1 MIHRIIHFLS
11 TLGPGLLYAGAAVGV
26 SHLVMSTKAGAMY
39 QFLFL
44 LLIPLIH
51 VVKYPFFKYG
61 PQYTALT
68 GRNILHGYQALGSWA
83 LRTYVVLT
91 LLSMCLIQA
100 AVTLVTSA
108 IAIHFLGLQIPA
120 EYLPHVPAI
129 AILVIAAVI
138 LFIGQYS
145 ALDKMMK
152 AIILV
157 LTLTTITA
165 LLMVLF
171 KQPADPA
178 AQIAPAFSLYEY
190 ADIIFL
196 AAFLG
201 WMPAPMDI
209 SVWHSVWAEEDARGK
224 GRRPSLGPVMRD
236 FRIGY
241 FGTAILAMIFLSLG
255 AMIMFGNGETPS
267 QSGAI
272 FAAQLMSMYTDSLGE
287 WAYPIIGIAAL
298 ATMFSTTLTCLD
310 AYPRTLAECYLIWR
324 RDSGHQPVAANRAMA
339 SGPAEEGSSRHVYR
353 VMLAICVI
361 GTVTIFFVVSN
372 TAGAMGLVVT
382 VATVVSFLS
391 APVLAAINHRV
402 MQGETIA
409 VADRPGALMTLWS
422 RVGIATMAM
431 FSLAYL
437 WLMLAG

>member
-1 MIHRIIHFLS
+1 
-11 TLGPGLLYAGAAVGV
+11 
-26 SHLVMSTKAGAMY
+26 
-39 QFLFL
+39 
-44 LLIPLIH
+44 
-51 VVKYPFFKYG
+51 
-61 PQYTALT
+61 
-68 GRNILHGYQALGSWA
+68 
-83 LRTYVVLT
+83 
-91 LLSMCLIQA
+91 
-100 AVTLVTSA
+100 
-108 IAIHFLGLQIPA
+108 
-120 EYLPHVPAI
+120 
-129 AILVIAAVI
+129 
-138 LFIGQYS
+138 
-145 ALDKMMK
+145 MK

-171 KQPADPA
+171 KQPADA
-178 AQIAPAFSLYEY
+178 AFPVKPAFNLYEY

-209 SVWHSVWAEEDARGK
+209 SVWHSVWAEEDARSK
-224 GRRPSLGPVMRD
+224 GQRPSLQRVMRD

-267 QSGAI
+267 QSGAV

-287 WAYPIIGIAAL
+287 WAYPLIGIAAL

-310 AYPRTLAECYLIWR
+310 AYPRTLAACYLIWR
-324 RDSGHQPVAANRAMA
+324 RDSGRRPVAAERVMA
-339 SGPAEEGSSRHVYR
+339 PGPAVDDGPRHVYR
-353 VMLAICVI
+353 VMLVIGVI

-372 TAGAMGLVVT
+372 MAGAMGLVVT

-409 VADRPGALMTLWS
+409 VADRPGAIMILWS
-422 RVGIATMAM
+422 RVGIATMAV

-437 WLMLAG
+437 WLMLMLAG